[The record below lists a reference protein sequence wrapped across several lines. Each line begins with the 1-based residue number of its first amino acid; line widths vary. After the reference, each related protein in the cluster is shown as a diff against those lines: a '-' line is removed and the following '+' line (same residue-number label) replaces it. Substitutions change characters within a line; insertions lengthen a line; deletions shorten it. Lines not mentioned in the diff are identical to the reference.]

1 MREQAL
7 CPGYTLGYSFS
18 GGNYSLNAFLWF
30 VGPFGIWQISSVSQ
44 LSETPDYFMVSSIKL
59 PAFPNGG
66 IKGSIDLKMVTY
78 TGSSR
83 ETSHLK
89 KNYHS
94 TRYREVF
101 VCLPDHCPLF
111 SPWFC
116 ILGGTSSKCFL
127 TVLLLKR
134 PVQWEALP
142 GDLPAGAPL
151 INAVLR

>member
-1 MREQAL
+1 MPRLHSWLLAFRKQLASTL
-7 CPGYTLGYSFS
+7 SCGLSVPSAPGRS
-18 GGNYSLNAFLWF
+18 A
-30 VGPFGIWQISSVSQ
+30 VSQ

-66 IKGSIDLKMVTY
+66 IKGSTDLKMATY

-83 ETSHLK
+83 ETNHLK

-116 ILGGTSSKCFL
+116 ILGGQSLGTNSMCFF
-127 TVLLLKR
+127 TFLLLKR
-134 PVQWEALP
+134 PVQWEALA
-142 GDLPAGAPL
+142 GDLPVGAPL
-151 INAVLR
+151 NNAVLR